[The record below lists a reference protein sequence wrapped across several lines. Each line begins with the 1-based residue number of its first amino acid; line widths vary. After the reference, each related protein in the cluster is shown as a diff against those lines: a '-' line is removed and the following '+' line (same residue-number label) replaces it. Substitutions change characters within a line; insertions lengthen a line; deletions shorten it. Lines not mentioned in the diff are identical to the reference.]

1 MEKLKGALAV
11 GFLRLFA
18 LLPWGAVQATGSA
31 IGWLMWKLPN
41 GSREV
46 VRINL
51 AKCFPELSAAERER
65 LVGQTLRD
73 IGKTLT
79 ESACAWIWP
88 VERTLGLV
96 REVEG
101 LEVLQAALASGKGV
115 VGVASHLGN
124 WEVLNH
130 FYCNQ
135 CKPIIFYRPPK
146 LKAVDD
152 LLRALLPVQPLAA
165 MAQNLHWHYILPQT
179 AGECAPILL
188 DANTLAKGC
197 ALQPDAVYCL
207 PLPRAAGL
215 EGYYYARS
223 MPTSL
228 QLAQAAELFDAH
240 PLVGVLGPAL
250 PLYAGC
256 AAEKARRWQQQKP
269 AVQAKLSALDCP
281 LPLDETPPP
290 LPNGSCLLVRGAA
303 FPQGLPPLQTESD
316 FWLVPLLAQYNGYAS
331 ATFETA
337 AQCAARADVLD
348 AALAAQRGVGPVF
361 RLMGR
366 TVKNALRKRKESAR

>member
-18 LLPWGAVQATGSA
+18 LLPWGAVQAVGTA

-51 AKCFPELSAAERER
+51 AQCFPELSAAERER

-130 FYCNQ
+130 YYCSQ
-135 CKPIIFYRPPK
+135 CKPVIFYRPPK
-146 LKAVDD
+146 LQALDELLQKQRAQMGNKVAPSTKEGILSVIKEVRRGGVVGIPADPEPSRSSGVFVPFCGIQALTSKFVPGMLAGGKAVG
-152 LLRALLPVQPLAA
+152 LFLNAVRLPDNSGFKVIFEAAPEDMYSEDPLVSAAA
-165 MAQNLHWHYILPQT
+165 MSRTLERYVRTYPSQYLWSMKRFKKRPD
-179 AGECAPILL
+179 GE
-188 DANTLAKGC
+188 
-197 ALQPDAVYCL
+197 
-207 PLPRAAGL
+207 
-215 EGYYYARS
+215 
-223 MPTSL
+223 
-228 QLAQAAELFDAH
+228 
-240 PLVGVLGPAL
+240 
-250 PLYAGC
+250 
-256 AAEKARRWQQQKP
+256 QK
-269 AVQAKLSALDCP
+269 
-281 LPLDETPPP
+281 
-290 LPNGSCLLVRGAA
+290 
-303 FPQGLPPLQTESD
+303 
-316 FWLVPLLAQYNGYAS
+316 WY
-331 ATFETA
+331 
-337 AQCAARADVLD
+337 
-348 AALAAQRGVGPVF
+348 
-361 RLMGR
+361 
-366 TVKNALRKRKESAR
+366 

>member
-130 FYCNQ
+130 YFCSQ
-135 CKPIIFYRPPK
+135 CKPVIFYRPPK
-146 LKAVDD
+146 LQALDELLQKQRAQLGNRVAPSTKEGILSVIKEVRRGGVVGIPADPEPSRSSGVFVPFCGIQALTSKFVPGMLAGGKAVGLFLNAVRLPDNSGFKVIFEAVPEDMYSDD
-152 LLRALLPVQPLAA
+152 PQVSAAA
-165 MAQNLHWHYILPQT
+165 MSRTLERYVRAYPSQYLWSMKRFKKRPD
-179 AGECAPILL
+179 GE
-188 DANTLAKGC
+188 KKW
-197 ALQPDAVYCL
+197 Y
-207 PLPRAAGL
+207 
-215 EGYYYARS
+215 
-223 MPTSL
+223 
-228 QLAQAAELFDAH
+228 
-240 PLVGVLGPAL
+240 
-250 PLYAGC
+250 
-256 AAEKARRWQQQKP
+256 
-269 AVQAKLSALDCP
+269 
-281 LPLDETPPP
+281 
-290 LPNGSCLLVRGAA
+290 
-303 FPQGLPPLQTESD
+303 
-316 FWLVPLLAQYNGYAS
+316 
-331 ATFETA
+331 
-337 AQCAARADVLD
+337 
-348 AALAAQRGVGPVF
+348 
-361 RLMGR
+361 
-366 TVKNALRKRKESAR
+366 

>member
-51 AKCFPELSAAERER
+51 AKCFPELSDAERER

-130 FYCNQ
+130 YFCSQ
-135 CKPIIFYRPPK
+135 CKPVIFYRPPK
-146 LKAVDD
+146 LQALDELLQKQRAQLGNRVAPSTKEGILSVIKEVRRGGVVGIPADPEPSRSSGVFVPFCGIQALTSKFVPGMLAGGKAVG
-152 LLRALLPVQPLAA
+152 LFLNAVRLPDNSGFKVIFEAVPEDMYSEDPQVSAAA
-165 MAQNLHWHYILPQT
+165 MSRTLERYVRAYPSQYLWSMKRFKNRPD
-179 AGECAPILL
+179 GE
-188 DANTLAKGC
+188 KKW
-197 ALQPDAVYCL
+197 Y
-207 PLPRAAGL
+207 
-215 EGYYYARS
+215 
-223 MPTSL
+223 
-228 QLAQAAELFDAH
+228 
-240 PLVGVLGPAL
+240 
-250 PLYAGC
+250 
-256 AAEKARRWQQQKP
+256 
-269 AVQAKLSALDCP
+269 
-281 LPLDETPPP
+281 
-290 LPNGSCLLVRGAA
+290 
-303 FPQGLPPLQTESD
+303 
-316 FWLVPLLAQYNGYAS
+316 
-331 ATFETA
+331 
-337 AQCAARADVLD
+337 
-348 AALAAQRGVGPVF
+348 
-361 RLMGR
+361 
-366 TVKNALRKRKESAR
+366 